1 MTIWV
6 LLAAGVGFAALSGLN
21 NLLKTIFRRQ
31 AVGFFDLLLIFG
43 GTLVPLA
50 ALIVANL
57 VETPDPMI
65 ARGVLIIAGGMAAAH
80 LLIALLEVFR
90 PQRLRGSRGMLGIF
104 SALLLA
110 FSAIYVPFLAVYF
123 SLTVEATP
131 VSGVAAPTD
140 SASATPQADVEDE
153 AVSSAQEARFAEM
166 FRVIFGFV
174 ADETDLNELEI
185 VDRLEAGTPLA
196 KIITDNGGDVDRV
209 VHQIA
214 EVTRQVIRESAARG
228 QINPVQAALAVSQ
241 METFVRFLINSDIT
255 RLADRMGGEPD
266 PQATRPSLRAL
277 FETPQAA
284 LPAANETPPVPTG
297 TAIATETPTALP
309 SATPTA
315 MPTRT
320 PIPTRE
326 PTATRF
332 AFATRTPTITPT
344 PVRPCLASVEY
355 NLRLRAAPDYDSETL
370 LVIPFGTAVELVGR
384 GGASEN
390 GAYWW
395 RAIYEGV
402 DGWLDGGYMIVSR
415 ACDALPLLNS

>member
-1 MTIWV
+1 MTIWM
-6 LLAAGVGFAALSGLN
+6 LLAVGAGFAGLSGLN
-21 NLLKTIFRRQ
+21 NLLKTILRRHS
-31 AVGFFDLLLIFG
+31 VGFFDLLLIFAA
-43 GTLVPLA
+43 TLLPA
-50 ALIVANL
+50 GALIAAHL
-57 VETPDPMI
+57 GDAPDPLI
-65 ARGVLIIAGGMAAAH
+65 AHGVLLIGGGVAAAH
-80 LLIALLEVFR
+80 LLIALLEIFR
-90 PQRLRGSRGMLGIF
+90 PQRLRGSRGILGMF
-104 SALLLA
+104 SALILA
-110 FSAIYVPFLAVYF
+110 FSAVYIPFVAAYF
-123 SLTVEATP
+123 SLTLDPAP
-131 VSGVAAPTD
+131 VSAAA
-140 SASATPQADVEDE
+140 ASTAAVSEQSGGGQATADASEDE
-153 AVSSAQEARFAEM
+153 ERFAEM
-166 FRVIFGFV
+166 FRAIFGFV
-174 ADETDLNELEI
+174 AEETALDEMEI

-196 KIITDNGGDVDRV
+196 KIITDSGGDVDRV

-241 METFVRFLINSDIT
+241 METFVRFLVNSDIT

-277 FETPQAA
+277 FETPQAT
-284 LPAANETPPVPTG
+284 LPAAVEARPDPTE

-320 PIPTRE
+320 PLPTRE

-390 GAYWW
+390 GAFWW
-395 RAIYEGV
+395 RADYEGV

-415 ACDALPLLNS
+415 ACDALPVLSP